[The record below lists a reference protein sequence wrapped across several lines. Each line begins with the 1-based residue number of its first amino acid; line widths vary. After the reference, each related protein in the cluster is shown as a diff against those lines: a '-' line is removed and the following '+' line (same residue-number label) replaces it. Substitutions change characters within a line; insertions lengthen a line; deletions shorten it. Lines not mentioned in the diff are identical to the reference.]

1 MSGAE
6 DEDQIDSAFYPGF
19 KRRVKTETEE
29 SPESY
34 QAMLQQ
40 MQDRMG
46 KMEEKY
52 ETEMA
57 EMAMENDAQARIIQ
71 KLQAKIGTTK
81 HENGTTA
88 KTTKD
93 ELLRK
98 MATKRTMTKATCVMK
113 TAIMK
118 RTMRAI
124 MKTMMKAH

>member
-29 SPESY
+29 RPESY

-52 ETEMA
+52 ETKCQCGRSPSSVCPA
-57 EMAMENDAQARIIQ
+57 TFQPDVDSH
-71 KLQAKIGTTK
+71 
-81 HENGTTA
+81 HEA
-88 KTTKD
+88 P
-93 ELLRK
+93 R
-98 MATKRTMTKATCVMK
+98 
-113 TAIMK
+113 
-118 RTMRAI
+118 
-124 MKTMMKAH
+124 

>member
-29 SPESY
+29 RLESY

-81 HENGTTA
+81 RENGTTT
-88 KTTKD
+88 KTIKPKIETDTIIIKII
-93 ELLRK
+93 LN
-98 MATKRTMTKATCVMK
+98 CSS
-113 TAIMK
+113 I
-118 RTMRAI
+118 I
-124 MKTMMKAH
+124 